1 MPNQTRSG
9 LTAAKIKNLKTNDEY
24 PVMFN
29 PFEYAI
35 TKSVQYT
42 KTPQMGKNMPGF
54 AYQSGGARSL
64 QLTLYFD
71 TSDTLESVENHT
83 KKLWKLVEVDE
94 SAVVANTNMSSPPQ
108 IAFIWEKLEF
118 KAFVTQM
125 SQKFTLFTK
134 DGKPIRCVVTMTLE
148 EGVPAPEGQTQE
160 PGATSTTQQ
169 NAPVTAT
176 AGQRPDNV
184 VAQNGGNPNNTRQVM
199 EANNVNDPLNMP
211 PGTTLNQP

>member
-1 MPNQTRSG
+1 MSQTRSG
-9 LTAAKIKNLKTNDEY
+9 LTPAKIKNLKTGDEH

-71 TSDTLESVENHT
+71 TSDTLESVETHT
-83 KKLWKLVEVDE
+83 KKLWTLVEIDE
-94 SAVVANTNMSSPPQ
+94 SSTVANTNISSPPQ
-108 IAFIWEKLEF
+108 VAFIWEKLEF
-118 KAFVTQM
+118 KAFITQM

-148 EGVPAPEGQTQE
+148 EGVPAPEGEAQE

-169 NAPVTAT
+169 NAPATAT
-176 AGQRPDNV
+176 EGQRPDNV
-184 VAQNGGNPNNTRQVM
+184 AAQNGGSPNDTRQVM
-199 EANNVNDPLNMP
+199 AANNVDNPLRVP
-211 PGTTLNQP
+211 RGTTLNRP